1 MAKQYVIL
9 CENENDYFEITDWI
23 KQTGYKDKNI
33 EFICNPPPD
42 ANEYEGVICVYDKI
56 PHNNFENINRWVGHS
71 HIRCV
76 WGKTQDI
83 KKKMFYQC
91 FCSMLG
97 IPAPVE
103 IERKFLIKMPDIHK
117 LCNMKNCKGVNISQA
132 YLDIPGKNVRIR
144 NRNGIYIKTEKTKI
158 TDITRYETESVI
170 TETEYNKLLKYKHPL
185 LETVT
190 KTRYCL
196 LWMGKY
202 FEIDV
207 FPFSKDYAYV
217 EIELISEDEEF
228 TIPDFIEVIKEVT
241 LDKRYT
247 NKSIAGYL
255 KQGNINEIFLNNKEF

>member
-1 MAKQYVIL
+1 MEKQYAIV
-9 CENENDYFEITDWI
+9 CENNNDYFIITDWI
-23 KQTGYKDKNI
+23 KQTGYKNKNI
-33 EFICNPPPD
+33 EFICNPPPSI
-42 ANEYEGVICVYDKI
+42 NEYEGIIGVFDKL
-56 PHNNFENINRWVGHS
+56 PHNNFKKINNWVGHS

-76 WGKTQDI
+76 WGQTKDI
-83 KKKMFYQC
+83 KKKMFDEC

-97 IPAPVE
+97 IPVQLE
-103 IERKFLIKMPDIHK
+103 IERKFLIKMPDIQK
-117 LCNMKNCKGVNISQA
+117 LCDMENCKGVDICQV

-144 NRNGIYIKTEKTKI
+144 KRNNIFIKTEKSKVSE
-158 TDITRYETESVI
+158 ITRTEQETLISESEYESLM
-170 TETEYNKLLKYKHPL
+170 EYRHPEL
-185 LETVT
+185 DAVH

-241 LDKRYT
+241 FDKRYT

-255 KQGNINEIFLNNKEF
+255 KQGNIKDILPL